1 MRPWLHVAPPPPER
15 AIAVL
20 TSRPFFPSP
29 SGQDYGKGSVMSP
42 TRDQLEESARKALA
56 EVKDPRKAAALA
68 AAGTA
73 AAAAGL
79 GLKRLRDGHGRAAD
93 SGAYRLLAGEPV
105 GAGMKRV
112 LAARV
117 DDAIAQLRGET
128 EIELPE

>member
-1 MRPWLHVAPPPPER
+1 MRPWRRVAPPSPER
-15 AIAVL
+15 VVAVF
-20 TSRPFFPSP
+20 TSRSFFPSP
-29 SGQDYGKGSVMSP
+29 YGQDYGKESVMSP

-79 GLKRLRDGHGRAAD
+79 GLKRLRDGDGRAAD

-112 LAARV
+112 LAAG
-117 DDAIAQLRGET
+117 I
-128 EIELPE
+128 